1 MQWHLRHEMCG
12 PTFDRYTGQV
22 IKNSLEIESYFQRGP
37 SFQTIDDSL
46 TFSIVPH
53 F

>member
-1 MQWHLRHEMCG
+1 MYG
-12 PTFDRYTGQV
+12 ATFDSYTGQV
-22 IKNSLEIESYFQRGP
+22 IKNSLEIESYFQRE
-37 SFQTIDDSL
+37 SSLRTIDDSL

>member
-1 MQWHLRHEMCG
+1 MYG
-12 PTFDRYTGQV
+12 PTFDSYTGQV

-37 SFQTIDDSL
+37 SLRTIDDLL